1 MRGLKYQLKSV
12 SRDKF
17 CLMTFLLP
25 ILVAVALN
33 FMGSIDLSSLGEL
46 HFGVLEN
53 DHSPQT
59 VTWLERYGPVTA
71 YQTPE
76 ELTAAIKEPSTNVIG
91 VKADGDSIKTA
102 ISGGELDIFQQA
114 AATLPALYEQRAE
127 TELVKVLTLERPD
140 ILESFQDIF
149 IPAVLIVAMF
159 MGCTFN
165 AMNIISEKEDGV
177 AFINEILPMTPSQYI
192 FQKVVVGFLFGSL
205 SSIVTACICFRL
217 SWQNFGLLLALI
229 VMSSFVAA
237 LIGLF
242 IGKLSE
248 GLMTGVVYIKIVMLV
263 FIAVPI
269 LCALI
274 GASGPL
280 AFICNIVPSQPA
292 FDGIMALSAGKMG
305 TAVKNVDILTVHCI
319 VWFVLYVLISTNH
332 KRQRQRLFIVLA
344 LIPKPQV
351 VFLDELTTGLDARAR
366 RGIWKILK
374 ELKDGGLTIFLTS
387 HFMDEVEALCDEICI
402 LQKGRAVFYGTVTQ
416 AKEKSSCENFED
428 AYLKLSGEGIE

>member
-1 MRGLKYQLKSV
+1 MKGLKYQLKSV
-12 SRDKF
+12 LRDKF

-33 FMGSIDLSSLGEL
+33 FMGSIDLSTLGEL

-53 DHSPQT
+53 DLSPQT

-71 YQTPE
+71 YGTQE
-76 ELTAAIKEPSTNVIG
+76 ELTAAIQEPSTNVIG
-91 VKADGDSIKTA
+91 VNANGDSIKTS
-102 ISGGELDIFQQA
+102 ISGDELDIFQQA
-114 AATLPALYEQRAE
+114 AATLPALYEQRGEA
-127 TELVKVLTLERPD
+127 ELVKVLTMERPD

-192 FQKVVVGFLFGSL
+192 FQKVVVGFLFGCL

-217 SWQNFGLLLALI
+217 SWQNFVLLALI
-229 VMSSFVAA
+229 VLSSFVAA

-248 GLMTGVVYIKIVMLV
+248 GLMIGVVYIKIIMLV

-269 LCALI
+269 VCALI
-274 GASGPL
+274 GVSGPL
-280 AFICNIVPSQPA
+280 AVICNLVPSQPA
-292 FDGIMALSAGKMG
+292 FDGIMALSAGNMG
-305 TAVKNVDILTVHCI
+305 TAIKDIGILAIHC
-319 VWFVLYVLISTNH
+319 VAWFALYVLISTQH
-332 KRQRQRLFIVLA
+332 KRH
-344 LIPKPQV
+344 
-351 VFLDELTTGLDARAR
+351 TT
-366 RGIWKILK
+366 
-374 ELKDGGLTIFLTS
+374 
-387 HFMDEVEALCDEICI
+387 
-402 LQKGRAVFYGTVTQ
+402 Q
-416 AKEKSSCENFED
+416 
-428 AYLKLSGEGIE
+428 

>member
-12 SRDKF
+12 LRDKF

-53 DHSPQT
+53 DLSPQT

-71 YQTPE
+71 YGTQE

-91 VKADGDSIKTA
+91 VKADGDSIKTS
-102 ISGGELDIFQQA
+102 ISGDELDIFQQA
-114 AATLPALYEQRAE
+114 AATLPALYEQRGEA
-127 TELVKVLTLERPD
+127 ELVKVLTMERPD

-149 IPAVLIVAMF
+149 IPAVLIMAMF

-192 FQKVVVGFLFGSL
+192 FQKVVVGFLFGCL

-217 SWQNFGLLLALI
+217 SWQNFVLLALI
-229 VMSSFVAA
+229 VLSSFVAA

-248 GLMTGVVYIKIVMLV
+248 GLMIGVVYIKIIMLV

-269 LCALI
+269 VCALI
-274 GASGPL
+274 GVSGPL
-280 AFICNIVPSQPA
+280 AVICNLVPSQPA
-292 FDGIMALSAGKMG
+292 FDGIMALSAGNMG
-305 TAVKNVDILTVHCI
+305 TAIKDIGILAIHC
-319 VWFVLYVLISTNH
+319 VAWFALYVLISTQH
-332 KRQRQRLFIVLA
+332 KRH
-344 LIPKPQV
+344 
-351 VFLDELTTGLDARAR
+351 TT
-366 RGIWKILK
+366 
-374 ELKDGGLTIFLTS
+374 
-387 HFMDEVEALCDEICI
+387 
-402 LQKGRAVFYGTVTQ
+402 Q
-416 AKEKSSCENFED
+416 
-428 AYLKLSGEGIE
+428 

>member
-1 MRGLKYQLKSV
+1 MKGLKYQLKSV
-12 SRDKF
+12 LRDKF

-53 DHSPQT
+53 DLPPQT
-59 VTWLERYGPVTA
+59 ITWLERYGPVTA
-71 YQTPE
+71 YGTQE
-76 ELTAAIKEPSTNVIG
+76 ELAAAIKEPSTNVIG

-102 ISGGELDIFQQA
+102 ISGDELDIFRQA
-114 AATLPALYEQRAE
+114 AVTLPALYERLENAE
-127 TELVKVLTLERPD
+127 QAEVQVLERPD
-140 ILESFQDIF
+140 ILENFQGIF

-192 FQKVVVGFLFGSL
+192 LQKVVVGFLFGSL

-217 SWQNFGLLLALI
+217 SWRNFGLMLALI
-229 VMSSFVAA
+229 VLSSFVAA

-248 GLMTGVVYIKIVMLV
+248 GLMIGVVYIKIIMLV

-269 LCALI
+269 VCALI
-274 GASGPL
+274 GVSRPL
-280 AFICNIVPSQPA
+280 AVICNLVPSQPA
-292 FDGIMALSAGKMG
+292 FEGIMALSAGNIG
-305 TAVKNVDILTVHCI
+305 TAIKDIGILTIHCI
-319 VWFVLYVLISTNH
+319 AWFALYVLIS
-332 KRQRQRLFIVLA
+332 
-344 LIPKPQV
+344 
-351 VFLDELTTGLDARAR
+351 GR
-366 RGIWKILK
+366 RKT
-374 ELKDGGLTIFLTS
+374 DS
-387 HFMDEVEALCDEICI
+387 
-402 LQKGRAVFYGTVTQ
+402 RR
-416 AKEKSSCENFED
+416 
-428 AYLKLSGEGIE
+428 

>member
-1 MRGLKYQLKSV
+1 MKGLKYQLKSV
-12 SRDKF
+12 LRDKF

-53 DHSPQT
+53 DLSPQT
-59 VTWLERYGPVTA
+59 ITWLERYGPVTA
-71 YQTPE
+71 YRTQE
-76 ELTAAIKEPSTNVIG
+76 ELTAAINEPSTNVIG
-91 VKADGDSIKTA
+91 VKADGDSLKTA
-102 ISGGELDIFQQA
+102 ISGDELEIFRQA
-114 AATLPALYEQRAE
+114 AATLPTLYERQENAE
-127 TELVKVLTLERPD
+127 QTEVQVLDRPD
-140 ILESFQDIF
+140 ILENFQDIF

-217 SWQNFGLLLALI
+217 SWQNFGLLLALT
-229 VMSSFVAA
+229 VLSSFVAA

-248 GLMTGVVYIKIVMLV
+248 GLMIGVVYIKIVMLL
-263 FIAVPI
+263 FLAVPI

-274 GASGPL
+274 GANGPL
-280 AFICNIVPSQPA
+280 AVICNIIPSQPA
-292 FDGIMALSAGKMG
+292 FEGIMALSAENMG
-305 TAVKNVDILTVHCI
+305 TAGKDVGILATHCI
-319 VWFVLYVLISTNH
+319 TWFALYVLISAPRKN
-332 KRQRQRLFIVLA
+332 K
-344 LIPKPQV
+344 
-351 VFLDELTTGLDARAR
+351 
-366 RGIWKILK
+366 
-374 ELKDGGLTIFLTS
+374 
-387 HFMDEVEALCDEICI
+387 
-402 LQKGRAVFYGTVTQ
+402 
-416 AKEKSSCENFED
+416 
-428 AYLKLSGEGIE
+428 

>member
-1 MRGLKYQLKSV
+1 MKGLTYQLKSV
-12 SRDKF
+12 LRDKF

-53 DHSPQT
+53 DLPPQT

-71 YQTPE
+71 YGTQE
-76 ELTAAIKEPSTNVIG
+76 ELTAAINEPSTNVIG

-102 ISGGELDIFQQA
+102 ISGDELDIFQQA

-127 TELVKVLTLERPD
+127 AELVKVLTMERPD

-177 AFINEILPMTPSQYI
+177 AFLNEILPMTPSQYI

-205 SSIVTACICFRL
+205 SSIITACICFQL
-217 SWQNFGLLLALI
+217 SWQNFGIMLALI
-229 VMSSFVAA
+229 VLSSFVAA

-248 GLMTGVVYIKIVMLV
+248 GLMIGVVYIKIVMLV

-269 LCALI
+269 VCALI
-274 GASGPL
+274 GVSGL
-280 AFICNIVPSQPA
+280 SAVLCNLVPSQPA
-292 FDGIMALSAGKMG
+292 FDGIMALSAGNTGAAIKDAG
-305 TAVKNVDILTVHCI
+305 ILSIHCV
-319 VWFVLYVLISTNH
+319 VWPALYVLIFTQRK
-332 KRQRQRLFIVLA
+332 KRAGYSL
-344 LIPKPQV
+344 
-351 VFLDELTTGLDARAR
+351 
-366 RGIWKILK
+366 
-374 ELKDGGLTIFLTS
+374 
-387 HFMDEVEALCDEICI
+387 
-402 LQKGRAVFYGTVTQ
+402 
-416 AKEKSSCENFED
+416 
-428 AYLKLSGEGIE
+428 